1 MASQIKKP
9 SHPADSASPAS
20 SASARGSLKSAKAGI
35 LIPKY
40 MDQLLLSEED
50 DNSTMQFR
58 PSLSMTQKTK
68 TPRQGSFLLAER
80 TGKLWTFLTD
90 VFAHIHVVMNLF
102 QREGRPGYP

>member
-40 MDQLLLSEED
+40 MDSLLLSEED

-58 PSLSMTQKTK
+58 PSLSMAQKTK
-68 TPRQGSFLLAER
+68 TPGQESFAVIFPPREIL
-80 TGKLWTFLTD
+80 KLCHQLPAAKA
-90 VFAHIHVVMNLF
+90 FAG
-102 QREGRPGYP
+102 EA